1 MQSKNLETEINESLV
16 GLRSIA
22 LVPTVQCDPVSKL
35 GAAVLA
41 LDHETGHA
49 DKTAAPG
56 LDDCESGGASGL
68 PRRRVSENPLGCGAM
83 RVRMRNRQ
91 RRVSDLAHASQSL
104 NIERVVGDEWTKG
117 QALRRESGLVWHEK
131 ENKEKKTTGWGLW
144 AERPGASATIY
155 LVES

>member
-22 LVPTVQCDPVSKL
+22 LVPAVQCDPVSKL

-49 DKTAAPG
+49 DQAAAPG
-56 LDDCESGGASGL
+56 LDDCESGGASVL
-68 PRRRVSENPLGCGAM
+68 PRRRVSENPLGCGAV

-104 NIERVVGDEWTKG
+104 DIERVVGYKRAES
-117 QALRRESGLVWHEK
+117 QALRRESRLVGHEK
-131 ENKEKKTTGWGLW
+131 NLKEDYRLGALGGAAGGFGLL
-144 AERPGASATIY
+144 PSA
-155 LVES
+155 